1 MSYFSMSREPQ
12 LIAPPVIAVI
22 ALFYNG
28 HTVRPIWSRQRK
40 GKQQPLFNNKSKPV
54 PHHGALACGSLKEV
68 NGTKRRHCSR
78 EDPLA

>member
-1 MSYFSMSREPQ
+1 MLRCEGMSYFSMSREPQ

-40 GKQQPLFNNKSKPV
+40 GKQRPRFNKSKLV
-54 PHHGALACGSLKEV
+54 PH
-68 NGTKRRHCSR
+68 
-78 EDPLA
+78 